1 MDSIESLALCKTPLE
16 TARVYNPMS
25 PEYYL
30 ADQAKAAEQ
39 AAPKTAPETAP
50 VANPAVKVTL
60 SPEAQQA
67 MKG

>member
-39 AAPKTAPETAP
+39 APPPTD
-50 VANPAVKVTL
+50 PAVKVTL

>member
-30 ADQAKAAEQ
+30 ADQVKAAEQ
-39 AAPKTAPETAP
+39 AAPETAPE
-50 VANPAVKVTL
+50 ANPAVKVTL

-67 MKG
+67 MRG